1 MASRLPPLLEPYL
14 HLPPQTS
21 LILLTGVLGSS
32 TNWLAHRYLYSLLS
46 PRSVTN
52 PEEHG
57 SDQADTGDIDVILV
71 SFLRDYTF
79 WKEGLGRLGVD
90 LDASTRRGRLVY
102 VDGLGALFQPS
113 LARGAKAP
121 SGSGAGRRVLS
132 AATPNEL
139 RKGLEDAISHLNSKM
154 TTTNPK
160 IVLIIDQLDVFLAAT
175 GENISAQV
183 LHETLLD
190 IRENVHSTIVTLSAD
205 EPLISSQTTLLER
218 EHAAFVISIT
228 HGAHMVI
235 GLRMLD
241 TGTAKDVSGV
251 LRITCG
257 GQYDQDKENVVDERE
272 LLYFVGGDGSVR
284 VFERGQ

>member
-14 HLPPQTS
+14 HLPPETS
-21 LILLTGVLGSS
+21 LILLTGVLGCS

-46 PRSVTN
+46 ARSVAN

-57 SDQADTGDIDVILV
+57 SDQADTGDTGVILV

-90 LDASTRRGRLVY
+90 LDASTRTGRFVY
-102 VDGLGALFQPS
+102 VDGLGTLFQPS
-113 LARGAKAP
+113 LAHGAKAP

-132 AATPNEL
+132 APAPSEL
-139 RKGLEDAISHLNSKM
+139 RKGLEDAISHLKSKI
-154 TTTNPK
+154 TSVNPK
-160 IVLIIDQLDVFLAAT
+160 IVLIIDQLDLFLAAT
-175 GENISAQV
+175 GENLSAQA

-190 IRENVHSTIVTLSAD
+190 IRE
-205 EPLISSQTTLLER
+205 TTLLEK
-218 EHAAFVISIT
+218 EHAAFALSIA
-228 HGAHMVI
+228 HGAHMVM

-257 GQYDQDKENVVDERE
+257 GQYDQETENVVDERE
-272 LLYFVGGDGSVR
+272 LLYFVGGDGGVR

>member
-14 HLPPQTS
+14 HLPPETS

-32 TNWLAHRYLYSLLS
+32 TNWLAHRYLHSLLS
-46 PRSVTN
+46 PRSVAN

-57 SDQADTGDIDVILV
+57 SDQADTGNISVILV

-90 LDASTRRGRLVY
+90 LDASTRRGRFAY

-113 LARGAKAP
+113 LAHRGKAP
-121 SGSGAGRRVLS
+121 SGSIAGRRVLS
-132 AATPNEL
+132 APTLNEL
-139 RKGLEDAISHLNSKM
+139 RKGLEDAISFLKSKI
-154 TTTNPK
+154 TTVNPK
-160 IVLIIDQLDVFLAAT
+160 IVLVIDQLDLFLAAT
-175 GENISAQV
+175 GENLSAQA

-205 EPLISSQTTLLER
+205 EPLISSQTTLLEK
-218 EHAAFVISIT
+218 EHAAFALSIA
-228 HGAHMVI
+228 HSAHMVI

-251 LRITCG
+251 LRITRG
-257 GQYDQDKENVVDERE
+257 GQYDQETENAVDERE
-272 LLYFVGGDGSVR
+272 LLYFVGGDGGVR

>member
-14 HLPPQTS
+14 HLPPETS

-46 PRSVTN
+46 PRSVAN

-90 LDASTRRGRLVY
+90 LDVSTRRGRLVY

-113 LARGAKAP
+113 HAHGAKAP
-121 SGSGAGRRVLS
+121 SGSGAGKRVLS
-132 AATPNEL
+132 GPTPNEL
-139 RKGLEDAISHLNSKM
+139 RKGLEDAISHLKSKI
-154 TTTNPK
+154 TSVNPK
-160 IVLIIDQLDVFLAAT
+160 IVLIIDQLDLFLAAT
-175 GENISAQV
+175 GENLSAQA

-190 IRENVHSTIVTLSAD
+190 IRE
-205 EPLISSQTTLLER
+205 
-218 EHAAFVISIT
+218 HAAFALSIA
-228 HGAHMVI
+228 HGAHMVM

-257 GQYDQDKENVVDERE
+257 GQHDQATENVADERE
-272 LLYFVGGDGSVR
+272 LLYFVGGDGGVR

>member
-14 HLPPQTS
+14 HLPPETS

-46 PRSVTN
+46 PRSVAN
-52 PEEHG
+52 PEEHR

-90 LDASTRRGRLVY
+90 LDASTMRRRFVY

-113 LARGAKAP
+113 LAHGAKVP
-121 SGSGAGRRVLS
+121 SGSGAGRRVLP
-132 AATPNEL
+132 APTPNGL
-139 RKGLEDAISHLNSKM
+139 RIGLEDAISHLKSKI
-154 TTTNPK
+154 TSVAPK
-160 IVLIIDQLDVFLAAT
+160 IVLIIDQPDLFLAAT
-175 GENISAQV
+175 GENLSAQA
-183 LHETLLD
+183 LHDMLLD
-190 IRENVHSTIVTLSAD
+190 IREVSGAEGAHYELGQI
-205 EPLISSQTTLLER
+205 
-218 EHAAFVISIT
+218 HASCS
-228 HGAHMVI
+228 HGAHMVM

-257 GQYDQDKENVVDERE
+257 GQYDQETENAVDERE
-272 LLYFVGGDGSVR
+272 LLYFVGGDGGVR